1 MKNKKIISLI
11 LAASMMFGV
20 AACASDDSSS
30 RSDDDNERVTTEA
43 ETEDDEDETT
53 SETTTEAEEPAES
66 TLREP
71 EGPVES
77 EFFTDFENM
86 SFTYNGNTY
95 TLGVS
100 TLQDLIDDGVEL
112 SGLDAA
118 SDIVDSQST
127 YYAGFSIELIPY
139 RSATMTVANYTD
151 EELPASDCVI
161 TSLSVDSIRELPEGA
176 IEFNF
181 PDLFTA
187 EDLVNSAGEPDNI
200 NEFELSDGTPFA
212 IYTYEQS
219 SEIYYG
225 SRRYEYTFENG
236 VIDEIS
242 MSYIP

>member
-1 MKNKKIISLI
+1 MKNKKIISVL
-11 LAASMMFGV
+11 LAASMMFGL
-20 AACASDDSSS
+20 AACGSDSSS
-30 RSDDDNERVTTEA
+30 GNDADNERVTTEA
-43 ETEDDEDETT
+43 ETEDSEETT
-53 SETTTEAEEPAES
+53 SETTTESEEPTES

-161 TSLSVDSIRELPEGA
+161 TSLSVESIREIPEGT

-187 EDLVNSAGEPDNI
+187 EDLVNSAGEPDNL
-200 NEFELSDGTPFA
+200 NEFEISDGTPFA

-225 SRRYEYTFENG
+225 YRRYEYTFENG
-236 VIDEIS
+236 VIDDIS

>member
-1 MKNKKIISLI
+1 MKNKKIISVL
-11 LAASMMFGV
+11 LAASMMFGL
-20 AACASDDSSS
+20 AACGSDSSS
-30 RSDDDNERVTTEA
+30 GNDSDNERVTTEA
-43 ETEDDEDETT
+43 ETEDSEETT
-53 SETTTEAEEPAES
+53 SETTTESEEPTES

-161 TSLSVDSIRELPEGA
+161 TSLSVESIREIPEGT

-187 EDLVNSAGEPDNI
+187 EDLVNSAGDPDNL
-200 NEFELSDGTPFA
+200 NEFEISDGTPFA

-225 SRRYEYTFENG
+225 YRRYEYTFENG
-236 VIDEIS
+236 VIDDIS